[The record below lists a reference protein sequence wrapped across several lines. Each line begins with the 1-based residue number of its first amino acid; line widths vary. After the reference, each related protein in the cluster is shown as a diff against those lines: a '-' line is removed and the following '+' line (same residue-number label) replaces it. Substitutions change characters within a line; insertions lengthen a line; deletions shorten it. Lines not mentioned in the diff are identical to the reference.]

1 MDSSNGDPPVAG
13 LANMT
18 VSVEAFNPD
27 VHSPNDM
34 MIDSEEHIVEPTANG
49 VEKDDLAIIDPNNL
63 DNEQEQLQD
72 LPVATDREWDQN
84 TRRR

>member
-1 MDSSNGDPPVAG
+1 MESSDGVPPVEA
-13 LANMT
+13 LANIT

-49 VEKDDLAIIDPNNL
+49 AEKDDLAIIDPNNL
-63 DNEQEQLQD
+63 ENDPEQLQD
-72 LPVATDREWDQN
+72 LPVATDRE
-84 TRRR
+84 